1 MPQGKCETKRS
12 DSCPCTSRYC
22 TVGPGNAASSWK
34 ISTCYMCGHASD
46 HAACMGHAHFVNL
59 YRVERSSATVVGTC
73 VDTEPEVYGET
84 KLSTDIYGLL
94 DTRTRFRGTH
104 KYILKY
110 VRKLNQCGARA
121 PAAHALHQ
129 IKIPLM
135 FGGMRTYHRRNDQ
148 LHPRSFW

>member
-1 MPQGKCETKRS
+1 MHDAENGPVRCVRHLSIAMHCTDARPPQ
-12 DSCPCTSRYC
+12 
-22 TVGPGNAASSWK
+22 A
-34 ISTCYMCGHASD
+34 
-46 HAACMGHAHFVNL
+46 
-59 YRVERSSATVVGTC
+59 
-73 VDTEPEVYGET
+73 
-84 KLSTDIYGLL
+84 GLL

-104 KYILKY
+104 KYVLKY

-121 PAAHALHQ
+121 PAAHALRQ